1 MNSPSKPLLLM
12 REGSRQTSAYT
23 RRYLN
28 TNNLLYESN
37 PELDLLY
44 RFHVIVCF
52 NVIDMYIV

>member
-1 MNSPSKPLLLM
+1 M

-37 PELDLLY
+37 PELDLL
-44 RFHVIVCF
+44 
-52 NVIDMYIV
+52 